1 MFMLEQVKTIYTQLE
16 GIQKCIFV
24 FWMSCV
30 VMLMMSFV
38 YLIVLLVKNQINKF
52 YVRSL

>member
-1 MFMLEQVKTIYTQLE
+1 MLEQVKTIYTQLE

-30 VMLMMSFV
+30 VMFMISYTYVIFLMIKKYFPK
-38 YLIVLLVKNQINKF
+38 IQKF
-52 YVRSL
+52 

>member
-1 MFMLEQVKTIYTQLE
+1 MLEQVKTIYTQLE

-30 VMLMMSFV
+30 VMFMMSFI
-38 YLIVLLVKNQINKF
+38 YLIVLTIKIKF
-52 YVRSL
+52 PKIQKF